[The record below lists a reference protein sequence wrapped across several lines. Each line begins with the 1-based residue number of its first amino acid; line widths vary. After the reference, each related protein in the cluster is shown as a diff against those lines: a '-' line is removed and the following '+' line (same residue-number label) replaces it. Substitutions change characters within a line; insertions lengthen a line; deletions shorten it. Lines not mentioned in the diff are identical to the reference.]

1 MKNTPVTKA
10 QIEQFTSALVRHYA
24 EQKVLSEYERV
35 AFSNFFQAFL
45 DRNIVLLASLF
56 KVYKKAP
63 EDCLLIMAAFLH
75 VVGDLVNDH
84 SSYYSDSEGVLHL
97 HARTKDPDR
106 RPHTRATGEETH
118 ALELFLDDRAP
129 TGYKHCLDDRLLSA
143 GAGNGYSG
151 SVQATVALNQLV
163 RVVEEGIERRIA
175 DGRENQFTSFD
186 LSESTV
192 TYHLQN
198 RQFVRDK
205 RAFEVELAEAKASR
219 NTVSY
224 MYWRWENRAK
234 LARFSL

>member
-10 QIEQFTSALVRHYA
+10 QIEQFLPTLVRHYA
-24 EQKVLSEYERV
+24 EAKVLSEYERV

-45 DRNIVLLASLF
+45 DRNIVLLGSLF

-63 EDCLLIMAAFLH
+63 EDCLLIMAAFIH
-75 VVGDLVNDH
+75 VVGDLTNDH
-84 SSYYSDSEGVLHL
+84 SSFYSDSEGLLHL
-97 HARTKDPDR
+97 HARTKDANR
-106 RPHTRATGEETH
+106 RPYSKATGEESH
-118 ALELFLDDRAP
+118 SLKLFLDDRAP

-151 SVQATVALNQLV
+151 SVEATVALNQLV

-175 DGRENQFTSFD
+175 DGRERQFTCFD

-198 RQFVRDK
+198 RQFVKDK
-205 RAFEVELAEAKASR
+205 RVFEVELTEAKASR
-219 NTVSY
+219 NAISY
-224 MYWRWENRAK
+224 MYWRWENRAQ